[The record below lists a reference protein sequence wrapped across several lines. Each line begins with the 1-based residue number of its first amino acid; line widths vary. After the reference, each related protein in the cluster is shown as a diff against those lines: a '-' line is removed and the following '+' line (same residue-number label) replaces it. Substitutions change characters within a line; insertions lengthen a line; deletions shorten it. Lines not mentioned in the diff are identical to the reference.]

1 MTKQVHI
8 NKLYKNILEIS
19 NIQNNYVMLLSLGF
33 ALTQKCTDFTLH
45 YKDQ

>member
-19 NIQNNYVMLLSLGF
+19 NILNNYVMLLSLGF
-33 ALTQKCTDFTLH
+33 ALTQK
-45 YKDQ
+45 